1 MLKYSDRI
9 TKLTDGQ
16 KIRILSGVGE
26 ISGKDM
32 KNLGIPTIKI
42 GNMKTY
48 ERHVYPHT
56 TSISHAW
63 NVGLWK
69 SVASVKVGK
78 MMADGVQFAVAPG
91 SKIKLSPYRKE
102 TSEDP
107 YLSSALSGAYLSA
120 ATEADM
126 TVGAAGYY
134 ITECEAS
141 WMDAEPNNRILNEYI
156 ARPYT
161 RAARMAP
168 GSAVVTDFRFPNEAY
183 QDSCAYIQ
191 RMILGQTEFL
201 VCENANDDNTVNLVA
216 AGVLCLHGSANA
228 LSSALAK
235 YRKMKKQIEEGRDVT
250 ILQLEDAVKK
260 GEAISDETIDA
271 AVDRALEFLFSC
283 KREGKAVTVSEEEQ
297 AELALQATLE
307 STVLLKN
314 QNALLPLLSQM
325 SVTVVDAFLDG
336 EGEST
341 LAQDLEKSLSAHG
354 METVKAARFAAE
366 ASMQENL
373 DRILPLCREADVTV
387 LLLGSGYEAE
397 RQIHRT
403 EKLTLPPK
411 QLYLAERV
419 AKKANRVV
427 TVILSEHGTDVDF
440 SRLFEGVLYA
450 PLPVTST
457 AEALARILCGVYN
470 PTGRLA
476 YTLYAGTETS
486 LHKGR
491 MYLRDK
497 GLRSGPFV
505 GYRYYDTAGLR
516 VGYPFGHGLSYTEFM
531 YYDLDVTQDSVSFTV
546 QNCTRLAGTEV
557 AQVYV
562 GMQNSAWLRPKKEL
576 CGFAKVALGPF
587 ERKRITVK
595 IEMPT
600 VFDGNGF
607 VLEQGAYTVF
617 VGASVSDVRLQK
629 CIAAGDT
636 VLPQDGDRLSD
647 YLQSH
652 SNILNDNYTLE
663 ANYSVMK
670 KGITNIVA
678 GVVSLALAIA
688 LAVFNITTHAASMAL
703 GIIAGILALGSILF
717 FIVET
722 LERSRMHAEERK
734 RIKKANEEYFEEAE
748 QIPILST
755 DKMFA
760 DAFDAEDDEVEET
773 HHAVIDEDDEFD
785 YSEYLDTKMM
795 LSDAV
800 AEFNRF
806 AAERG
811 YKMGRGVTENLFAS
825 FTVSRLLI
833 LNGLSAA
840 DFNAF
845 VMLISEY
852 FGCVPCLDKVD
863 TTKTGSNLF
872 FEADAEGYGAKK
884 NIFRALENAAADH
897 SKVSISAVDDIT
909 AANANEWL
917 SPIMRYVRSPKRKN
931 TVIMRDSYGE
941 KLSFVIGT
949 NLWMLARLSEYDAVD
964 MLPIETVKC
973 APVVQISFTKCPVSD
988 DQSVS
993 HGFSAY
999 QVDYM
1004 RSQAAGKYEV
1014 AEETWKK
1021 IDKIEKYANQYG
1033 NYTIGNKLWL
1043 DLEKQMEMLLACE
1056 LEMDDAADMAVATKI
1071 LPSVSVSLRGKLG
1084 EEDKT
1089 VLQTVEFVFGTDHTE
1104 YAKFYMD
1111 SLIVKERET
1120 EVEETPAE
1128 EAPAEEAPVEEAPA
1142 EEAPAEEAP
1151 AEETPVEEAPVEE
1164 APAEEAPAEEA
1175 PVEEAPAEETPVEET
1190 PAEEAPV
1197 EETPAEETPAE
1208 EAPVEEAPAEEAP
1221 VEEES
1226 SSKDE
1231 K

>member
-42 GNMKTY
+42 GNMKAY
-48 ERHVYPHT
+48 ERNVYPHT

-69 SVASVKVGK
+69 SVASVKVEK

-134 ITECEAS
+134 VTECEAS

-156 ARPYT
+156 TRPYT
-161 RAARMAP
+161 RAAKVAP
-168 GSAVVTDFRFPNEAY
+168 GSGVVTDFRFPNEAY
-183 QDSCAYIQ
+183 EDSCAYIQ
-191 RMILGQTEFL
+191 RMLLGQTEFL

-250 ILQLEDAVKK
+250 IIQLEDAVKK
-260 GEAISDETIDA
+260 GEAISDETVDE
-271 AVDRALEFLFSC
+271 AVDRALDFLFSC
-283 KREGKAVTVSEEEQ
+283 KREGKAVTLSEEEQ
-297 AELALQATLE
+297 AALALQATLE

-341 LAQDLEKSLSAHG
+341 LAQDLEKALSAHG
-354 METVKAARFAAE
+354 TESVQSTRFAAE
-366 ASMQENL
+366 DSMQDNL
-373 DRILPLCREADVTV
+373 NRILPLCREADVTV

-397 RQIHRT
+397 RQIHKT

-411 QLYLAERV
+411 QLCLAERV

-440 SRLFEGVLYA
+440 TRPFEGLLYA

-457 AEALARILCGVYN
+457 AEALARILCGDYN

-491 MYLRDK
+491 MYLRDN
-497 GLRSGPFV
+497 GLKSGPFV
-505 GYRYYDTAGLR
+505 GYRYYDTADLR

-531 YYDLDVTQDSVSFTV
+531 YYDLDVAQDSVSFTV

-562 GMQNSAWLRPKKEL
+562 GMPSSALLRPKKEL
-576 CGFAKVALGPF
+576 CGFAKVDLGPF

-600 VFDGNGF
+600 VFDGNGL
-607 VLEQGAYTVF
+607 VLEQGTYTVF

-629 CIAAGDT
+629 CFEAGDT
-636 VLPQDGDRLSD
+636 VLPQDGERLSD

-678 GVVSLALAIA
+678 GVVSLALAIS
-688 LAVFNITTHAASMAL
+688 LAVFNITTQLGSLAL
-703 GIIAGILALGSILF
+703 GIISGILALGSILF
-717 FIVET
+717 FIIEMVD
-722 LERSRMHAEERK
+722 RSRLHAEERK
-734 RIKKANEEYFEEAE
+734 KIKAANDAYFENAE

-760 DAFDAEDDEVEET
+760 DAFDADDDEEDDIPQ
-773 HHAVIDEDDEFD
+773 HVIATDDDVD
-785 YSEYLDTKMM
+785 YSEFIDTKLLMR
-795 LSDAV
+795 DAV

-811 YKMGRGVTENLFAS
+811 YKMDRGVTENLMAS
-825 FTVSRLLI
+825 LTVSKLLV
-833 LNGLSAA
+833 LGGLSAEE
-840 DFNAF
+840 FNSF
-845 VMLISEY
+845 VLLISEY
-852 FGCVPCLDKVD
+852 FGCIPCLDVPGKVEVG
-863 TTKTGSNLF
+863 KNIF
-872 FEADAEGYGAKK
+872 FERDAEGYGAKK
-884 NIFRALENAAADH
+884 NIFRAIENAAADH
-897 SKVSISAVDDIT
+897 SKISISAVDEVT
-909 AANANEWL
+909 AENVTEWL
-917 SPIMRYVRSPKRKN
+917 SPLMRYVRSPKRKN
-931 TVIMRDSYGE
+931 VIIMKDQYGE
-941 KLSFVIGT
+941 KLGFTIGT
-949 NLWMLARLSEYDAVD
+949 NLFTLVRLSEYDAVD
-964 MLPIETVKC
+964 MLPLETVKC
-973 APVVQISFTKCPVSD
+973 APVVNVSFTKCPVAE

-999 QVDYM
+999 QIDYM
-1004 RSQAAGKYEV
+1004 RTQASEKYEV
-1014 AEETWKK
+1014 LEETWKK
-1021 IDKIEKYANQYG
+1021 IDKIEKYADQYSG
-1033 NYTIGNKLWL
+1033 YKIGNKLWL
-1043 DLEKQMEMLLACE
+1043 ALEKHMEMLLASG
-1056 LEMDDAADMAVATKI
+1056 LEADEVTDIALATKI
-1071 LPSVSVSLRGKLG
+1071 LPSMSVALKNKLG

-1089 VLQTVEFVFGTDHTE
+1089 ILQSVEFIFGADHVE
-1104 YAKFYMD
+1104 CAKVYID
-1111 SLIVKERET
+1111 SLTVKERE
-1120 EVEETPAE
+1120 EEPKPVVE
-1128 EAPAEEAPVEEAPA
+1128 EAPAEEFPIEEELVEEAPIEEAPVEEAPVEEVPVEEVPVEEVPV
-1142 EEAPAEEAP
+1142 EEAPVEEALVEEEPVDEAFAEEVVENKTP
-1151 AEETPVEEAPVEE
+1151 IDETPVEEAPVEE
-1164 APAEEAPAEEA
+1164 AFAEEV
-1175 PVEEAPAEETPVEET
+1175 VEN
-1190 PAEEAPV
+1190 
-1197 EETPAEETPAE
+1197 
-1208 EAPVEEAPAEEAP
+1208 
-1221 VEEES
+1221 
-1226 SSKDE
+1226 E